1 LHKRRLAPTVERNSE
16 SAETAALKRDILSSV
31 NIKKDRPLTSSP
43 RGSISEIRKMISKLT
58 KMEDAEHLASMGTG
72 LIGNFGRRSTLDGQI
87 QAALKEA
94 EVRKRAAADAEAA
107 KKAEAVSMARSL
119 RTSMAK

>member
-1 LHKRRLAPTVERNSE
+1 
-16 SAETAALKRDILSSV
+16 
-31 NIKKDRPLTSSP
+31 
-43 RGSISEIRKMISKLT
+43 MISKLT